1 MSRWIWLTFCACL
14 SQKLVTRVFQALY
27 TFVLL
32 PILWYDGLIF
42 RTAPYIPPVDPSSA
56 IDTQNFDDTFL
67 GLRPVRDNDTDS
79 EQEREQTNQ
88 EPTDGKD
95 SITPPT
101 QLRKSSAYS
110 SNDIVDLFDGYSFK
124 GRHSVII
131 EEDEDFSEEEDQDV
145 TGRSILAEL
154 VGTTV
159 AETVIITGHEEITVP
174 TSRPPMIPVGA
185 HADAVAEV
193 HTDAHIHH
201 KDADEASALELS
213 DANDEEY
220 MRTERD
226 EEVEYWG
233 FIEADGEERNGPP
246 RSGSFAR
253 GGVDQ
258 YRLAFRKAA
267 LLNRSGSG
275 IPGAATELSHA
286 LRRAYSTSLT
296 RREHHG
302 HNDSLLSL
310 RGPETLLHAE
320 RPLSTSI
327 RSSLS
332 SDTSA
337 IMGSCASKLTSSTVW
352 SFHSARTTLGKPSLV
367 PSNFQ
372 DGYPSFG
379 DTPTTREPSVR
390 HRRTASI

>member
-1 MSRWIWLTFCACL
+1 LCL
-14 SQKLVTRVFQALY
+14 FIAETGHTCTSSVIYVRAASHSGY
-27 TFVLL
+27 N
-32 PILWYDGLIF
+32 GLIL
-42 RTAPYIPPVDPSSA
+42 RTAPYIPPIDPSNA

-67 GLRPVRDNDTDS
+67 GLRPVRDKEMDS
-79 EQEREQTNQ
+79 EPERQTNQ
-88 EPTDGKD
+88 EPMDGKD
-95 SITPPT
+95 SVTPT

-110 SNDIVDLFDGYSFK
+110 TYDVADLFDGYSFK

-131 EEDEDFSEEEDQDV
+131 EEDENISEEEVQDV
-145 TGRSILAEL
+145 TRRSILAEP

-159 AETVIITGHEEITVP
+159 AETVIITGHEEITLP

-201 KDADEASALELS
+201 KEPDEVSTLELS
-213 DANDEEY
+213 DADVEEY

-226 EEVEYWG
+226 EEIEYRDLV
-233 FIEADGEERNGPP
+233 EADSKERNGPP
-246 RSGSFAR
+246 RSGLFAR
-253 GGVDQ
+253 GGADQ
-258 YRLAFRKAA
+258 YRLAFRKASMP
-267 LLNRSGSG
+267 NRSGSG
-275 IPGAATELSHA
+275 VPGTAAELSHA

-296 RREHHG
+296 RRENHG
-302 HNDSLLSL
+302 HSDSLLSL
-310 RGPETLLHAE
+310 RGPDALLHAE
-320 RPLSTSI
+320 WPLSTSV

-367 PSNFQ
+367 SSDFQ

-379 DTPTTREPSVR
+379 DTPTTRESSVR